1 MANNKKKKTN
11 KSNNK
16 KTTTKKVEVTKK
28 EPVKKEI
35 KKEETIVP
43 KKEEIKVTIKEKEEP
58 KKKSK
63 TLIVLIAIVCIMALG
78 FVINKDDIKYEGFE
92 IHNPDVDLEFGT
104 FLEKMEGREDGELVF
119 LTLFMDT
126 KTDATLYK
134 SMLLDEI
141 MAEYNFP
148 EHYVYYTN
156 EMTASENSDL
166 TMFLG
171 SEVTA
176 YPMTFLIKDGKV
188 VDYIWGYQV
197 YDSYTE
203 ALKEKVKDLDKYKV
217 KTNEE

>member
-16 KTTTKKVEVTKK
+16 KATTKKVEVTKK
-28 EPVKKEI
+28 ETV
-35 KKEETIVP
+35 KKEETKVP
-43 KKEEIKVTIKEKEEP
+43 KKEEVKVTTKEKEEP
-58 KKKSK
+58 KKKGK

-104 FLEKMEGREDGELVF
+104 FIEKMEGRKDGELVF

-134 SMLLDEI
+134 AMLLNEI

-156 EMTASENSDL
+156 EMTAAENSDL

-217 KTNEE
+217 ETNKE

>member
-28 EPVKKEI
+28 ETV
-35 KKEETIVP
+35 KKEETKVP
-43 KKEEIKVTIKEKEEP
+43 KKEEVKVTTKEKEKEEP
-58 KKKSK
+58 KKKGK

-104 FLEKMEGREDGELVF
+104 FIEKMEGRKDGELVF

-134 SMLLDEI
+134 AMLLNEI

-156 EMTASENSDL
+156 EMTAAENSDL

-197 YDSYTE
+197 YD
-203 ALKEKVKDLDKYKV
+203 LDKYKV
-217 KTNEE
+217 ETNKE